1 MCQRIGA
8 RSVRRSEIQQHKVK
22 IRIAVR
28 HRERFSAGLRFEQG
42 ELFIER
48 SEHLAQRFADQRV
61 VVDDQYFQVRSPLID
76 LSRVRMRS
84 RLSLVG
90 FVVYY
95 KFTALP
101 ITRLSVERLAA
112 GI

>member
-1 MCQRIGA
+1 
-8 RSVRRSEIQQHKVK
+8 
-22 IRIAVR
+22 
-28 HRERFSAGLRFEQG
+28 
-42 ELFIER
+42 
-48 SEHLAQRFADQRV
+48 V